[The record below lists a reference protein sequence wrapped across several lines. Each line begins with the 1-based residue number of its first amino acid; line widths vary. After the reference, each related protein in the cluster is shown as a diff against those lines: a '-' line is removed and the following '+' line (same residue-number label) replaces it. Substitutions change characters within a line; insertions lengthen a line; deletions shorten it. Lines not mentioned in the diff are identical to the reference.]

1 MLRLERVRA
10 GYGAIEVLFDISL
23 EVAEREFVCV
33 LGPNGAGKTSLLR
46 TIMGAAR
53 VTGGAIEFEGRD
65 LVHLPEHR
73 RAELGIGYVPE
84 GRQVWPSLTVDENLR
99 LGAWANRSVVPEQ
112 FEVVLTLFPR
122 LRERLRHR
130 GGVLSGGE
138 QQMVAIGRALMSK
151 PRLMLIDE
159 PSLGL
164 APLAYEAVL
173 DALVSLRA
181 ERPLAVL
188 LVEQKAQEAVELCDR
203 AYVLMGGIVQASG
216 ARDEIRKKAA
226 LEEVYFG

>member
-1 MLRLERVRA
+1 MLKLERVRA
-10 GYGAIEVLFDISL
+10 GYGAIEVLFDVSL
-23 EVAEREFVCV
+23 EVDEREYVCV

-46 TIMGAAR
+46 TIMGATR
-53 VTGGAIEFEGRD
+53 VTGGSIAFEGRNLLD
-65 LVHLPEHR
+65 IGEHR

-84 GRQVWPSLTVDENLR
+84 GRQVWPSLTVEENLG
-99 LGAWANRSVVPEQ
+99 LGAWANRSVVRDQ
-112 FEVVLTLFPR
+112 LQMVLELFPR

-138 QQMVAIGRALMSK
+138 QQMVAIGRALMSR

-159 PSLGL
+159 PSMGL
-164 APLAYEAVL
+164 APRAYEAVL

-188 LVEQKAQEAVELCDR
+188 LVEQKPQEAMELCDR
-203 AYVLMGGIVQASG
+203 GYVLMGGTVQASG
-216 ARDEIRKKAA
+216 TDDEIRKKAG